1 MHEVRDACDGE
12 VWDAERRDQLD
23 VGLGRRRHG
32 DRIPVT
38 DVVDHPHGHA
48 SLRGIPDRAADDLR
62 GLFGQV
68 EVVLREVERPLRLV
82 DERLDG
88 VRDLDSLLTTV
99 VQGANG
105 ERLRAQ
111 RTLTSPPN
119 WRQRPAWKRS
129 IRLRSTG

>member
-1 MHEVRDACDGE
+1 M
-12 VWDAERRDQLD
+12 
-23 VGLGRRRHG
+23 
-32 DRIPVT
+32 T

-48 SLRGIPDRAADDLR
+48 PLRGSLDRAADDLR
-62 GLFGQV
+62 GFVGQV

-82 DERLDG
+82 DERLG
-88 VRDLDSLLTTV
+88 RVRDLDSLLTPV
-99 VQGANG
+99 RQGANG
-105 ERLRAQ
+105 ERLSAQ